1 MGVMKTA
8 RHYIRIVRVPPGEA
22 PLWVREKWVGLALPL
37 ADGGRGPREV
47 FTSGVL
53 TGPRNRLIAIWW
65 GLLGRLPRKSG
76 YAVDVREALGILD
89 RTAPDAASWWRKN
102 VPRLR
107 ARKRKFLFQPSA
119 CEMVDATA

>member
-1 MGVMKTA
+1 MNLG
-8 RHYIRIVRVPPGEA
+8 RHYIHIVSIPPGEA

-37 ADGGRGPREV
+37 AGGDRGSRET

-65 GLLGRLPRKSG
+65 RLLGRLPRKSG
-76 YAVDVREALGILD
+76 YAVDVGEALGILD
-89 RTAPDAASWWRKN
+89 RTAPDAASWWRAN
-102 VPRLR
+102 VPRLLAPR
-107 ARKRKFLFQPSA
+107 RKFLFQPSA